1 MRVSH
6 YDSVRVWRCEGVRVC
21 GCTIERVGEGVCG
34 CVRVWRCEGVRVCG
48 CTIERVCEGV

>member
-1 MRVSH
+1 M
-6 YDSVRVWRCEGVRVC
+6 CEGVRVC